1 MRGKT
6 MDTFFDLFMNLTGLL
21 SLFVIVF
28 TTGMGI
34 YCAHMFISKMKK
46 EGEEYDKTHPK
57 S

>member
-1 MRGKT
+1 